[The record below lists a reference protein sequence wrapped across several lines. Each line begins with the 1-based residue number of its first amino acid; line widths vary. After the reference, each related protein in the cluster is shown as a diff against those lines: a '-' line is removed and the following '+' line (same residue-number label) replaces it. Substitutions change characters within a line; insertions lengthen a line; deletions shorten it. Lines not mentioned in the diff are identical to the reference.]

1 MSVSVTCPSCG
12 QQVEQDAWKCPR
24 CGIDLALASVL
35 AEDRAFAYSNEVSNG
50 VMIAPEI
57 LVPRLGDILLEKKLI
72 QPVDL
77 ESALSYSAQL
87 ASQNRPQL
95 LGQILLD
102 RHLIDRETLDLV
114 ITEQIFKLQAALHQS
129 NQQLELRV
137 KERTNDLQTAL
148 AKLSELSQLKSNF
161 ISNISHELRTP
172 LTHIKGYLDLFAD
185 ESLGSL
191 TVAQKNAMDVLLRAE
206 GRLEQLIDD
215 LIRFTLAERGEFTLH
230 LGNFTIAELIKPGIE
245 RSARA
250 AQNREISIDI
260 IIPDGLPS
268 VKADDEKISWVIL
281 QLLDNAIKFT
291 PKGGRVLI
299 AAEPEN
305 DLVIFSVTD
314 TGIGIPKERFG
325 ELFEPFHQLDSS
337 ERRKYGGTGLGLAL
351 VNKIIDAHGS
361 TIRIK
366 SEVGVG
372 TRFEFSLV
380 RAG

>member
-1 MSVSVTCPSCG
+1 MSGSVTCPSCG
-12 QQVEQDAWKCPR
+12 QHVEHDAWKCPH
-24 CGIDLALASVL
+24 CGIDLALAAVL
-35 AEDRAFAYSNEVSNG
+35 AEDRAFVYSSDETNG
-50 VMIAPEI
+50 VLIAPEI

-72 QPVDL
+72 QPGDL
-77 ESALSYSAQL
+77 ESALSFSAQL
-87 ASQNRPQL
+87 ASQNRSQL
-95 LGQILLD
+95 LGQILLN
-102 RHLIDRETLDLV
+102 RRLIDRETLDLV
-114 ITEQIFKLQAALHQS
+114 ITEQIFKLQAALQQS

-137 KERTNDLQTAL
+137 QERTNDLQTAL
-148 AKLSELSQLKSNF
+148 SKLSELSQLKSNF

-172 LTHIKGYLDLFAD
+172 LTHLKGYLDLFAD

-191 TVAQKNAMDVLLRAE
+191 NPTQKNAMDVLLRAE

-230 LGNFTIAELIKPGIE
+230 LGTFTVAELINPCVE
-245 RSARA
+245 RSSRT
-250 AQNREISIDI
+250 AQNRGISIDI

-268 VKADDEKISWVIL
+268 VKADGEKITWVVL

-291 PKGGRVLI
+291 PKGGCVHI
-299 AAEPEN
+299 AAESEN
-305 DLVIFSVTD
+305 GLVTFSVTD
-314 TGIGIPKERFG
+314 TGIGIPKERFE

-351 VNKIIDAHGS
+351 VKKIIDAHGS
-361 TIRIK
+361 TIKIK

-372 TRFEFSLV
+372 SRFEFSLV